1 MTSYKPLAIAVC
13 LAISSVATA
22 ADFVF
27 INEDVIKANREV
39 LNSDA
44 VPASMK
50 QSNLQLL
57 DLSKSGDLS
66 KYTVKKNLAEIWAE
80 RDVELLY
87 P

>member
-57 DLSKSGDLS
+57 DLSK
-66 KYTVKKNLAEIWAE
+66 YTVKKNLAEIWAE